1 MCSAEKKE
9 KKKEKRKKGDLMLL
23 QIDFD
28 SLQILQ
34 YRKKL
39 TNRFRMPTTLG
50 GYIDTYL
57 NCNHTILIF

>member
-34 YRKKL
+34 YRKK
-39 TNRFRMPTTLG
+39 
-50 GYIDTYL
+50 
-57 NCNHTILIF
+57 